1 MDLLF
6 RIDNRQSTIDNSLMA
21 DSIEKASGDD
31 ERKPSLPL
39 KLTDPI
45 ALAENL
51 IDHEELRKFY
61 KTRGVHCFGCG
72 AAESETFAE
81 GADVHA
87 GGPFGKFDAQNLVDE
102 LNELGKKHPFREETK
117 IELTLT
123 RQIMEWLFPS
133 KE

>member
-1 MDLLF
+1 
-6 RIDNRQSTIDNSLMA
+6 MA
-21 DSIEKASGDD
+21 DSSTQTPDD
-31 ERKPSLPL
+31 IERKPSLPL

-61 KTRGVHCFGCG
+61 KTHGVHCFGCG
-72 AAESETFAE
+72 AAEAETFAE
-81 GADVHA
+81 GAEVHA
-87 GGPFGKFDAQNLVDE
+87 GGPFGKFDAQKLVDE
-102 LNELGKKHPFREETK
+102 LNNLGKTHPYRDETK